1 MGYRGWRRGMY
12 GMNGPMSG
20 RPVGAYLRRRAITH
34 TLLGAL
40 LLAIGIVVT
49 VVNLNGPAGTANI
62 VYVPWFLIVFGA
74 LWFFGGL
81 SMLIRTSRL
90 R

>member
-1 MGYRGWRRGMY
+1 MY
-12 GMNGPMSG
+12 GPMSG
-20 RPVGAYLRRRAITH
+20 RPVGAFLRRRAITH
-34 TLLGAL
+34 TVMGAIFLVLGIIIAV
-40 LLAIGIVVT
+40 AS
-49 VVNLNGPAGTANI
+49 LNSAPSGAGF
-62 VYVPWFLIVFGA
+62 VYVPWFLIIFGG